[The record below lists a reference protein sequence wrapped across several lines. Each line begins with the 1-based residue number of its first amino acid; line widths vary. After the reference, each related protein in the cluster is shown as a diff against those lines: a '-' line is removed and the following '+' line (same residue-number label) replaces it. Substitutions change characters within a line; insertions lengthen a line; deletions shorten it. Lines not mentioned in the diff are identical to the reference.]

1 MTSSLLPQGF
11 RDRMPPEAEAA
22 ARAMTAALGAIG
34 ARGYRRVTPP
44 LAEFEDALV
53 GRLKSAGARDLLRV
67 LDPASR
73 RMLALRP
80 DITPQVGRIAGT
92 RLAAAPRPL
101 RLCYAGTV
109 VRLVGGQLN
118 PARELT
124 QLGAELIGRDTVA
137 AAAEIVAIAVDAL
150 HAAGATGVSVDLTLP
165 DLVDLLAAGPLPLD
179 PERRDR
185 VRAILDA
192 KDAGALVAAGAAA
205 YLPLLEATGPFTQAI
220 ARLRALG
227 FGEVLQS
234 RLAGL
239 EAIVAP
245 LGDDVRLTLDPT
257 ERHGFEYQSW
267 FGFSLFAEGHGA
279 ELGRG
284 GSYTVVHDDGQEEPA
299 VGVSLYPDPLF
310 AVTGSGGR
318 GRLFLPIGHDPAAAA
333 AARADGWITVAA
345 IDEGCDAAAL
355 DCTHRMTGNEPQPI
369 A

>member
-22 ARAMTAALGAIG
+22 AQAMTAALSAIG
-34 ARGYRRVTPP
+34 ARGYRRVAPP
-44 LAEFEDALV
+44 LAEYEEALV

-92 RLAAAPRPL
+92 RLAGAPRPL

-109 VRLVGGQLN
+109 VRLAGGQLN

-137 AAAEIVAIAVDAL
+137 AAAEIVAVAVDAL
-150 HAAGATGVSVDLTLP
+150 QAAGATGLSIDLTLP
-165 DLVDLLAAGPLPLD
+165 DLVDLLAAGPLPLG
-179 PERRDR
+179 PEKRER

-192 KDAGALVAAGAAA
+192 KDAGALVAAGAGG
-205 YLPLLEATGPFTQAI
+205 YLPLLEATGPFADAV
-220 ARLRALG
+220 ARLRSLN
-227 FGEVLQS
+227 FGTLFET

-245 LGDDVRLTLDPT
+245 LGDEVRLTLDPT

-267 FGFSLFAEGHGA
+267 FGFSLFADGHGA

-284 GSYTVVHDDGQEEPA
+284 GSYTVLHGDGREEPA

-310 AVTGSGGR
+310 AAPATGTR
-318 GRLFLPIGHDPAAAA
+318 GRLFLPIGHRPAAAA

-345 IDEGCDAAAL
+345 IDDDCDPALL
-355 DCTHRMTGNEPQPI
+355 DCTHRLAEDGPQLLG
-369 A
+369 